1 MQPARFP
8 LLALAGAALLLCG
21 GATRTVSWNSAI
33 SSGPQGSHV
42 IGNPAAKLRVTIW
55 SSYTSSESAR
65 FAVESEGPLR
75 LGMISSGKVAIEV
88 RHLVRSP
95 VDLTVAMLAECGA
108 AAGFFLRHTGFLR
121 RQPRWIAPLA
131 KASGAQQ
138 QRWRYG
144 TLAQRN
150 RAIARDFRFY
160 DLMEGMGVD
169 RAVTDR
175 CLTDPRAAQRIT
187 AQSEAALA
195 AGLDKAPTFAL
206 NDAVQEGVSTWP
218 QLNATIDKSLQ
229 KP

>member
-1 MQPARFP
+1 MMRRRLAQV
-8 LLALAGAALLLCG
+8 ALAGAALLLCG
-21 GATRTVSWNSAI
+21 GATRSVSWNNAM
-33 SSGPQGSHV
+33 SSGAQGSHV
-42 IGNPAAKLRVTIW
+42 IGNPKAKLRVAIW
-55 SSYTSSESAR
+55 SSYTSPESAR

-75 LGMISSGKVAIEV
+75 LGMISSGQVAIEV

-95 VDLTVAMLAECGA
+95 VDLTVAMLAECGSE
-108 AAGFFLRHTGFLR
+108 AGFFVRHTGFLR

-131 KASGAQQ
+131 HAADVQQ

-150 RAIARDFRFY
+150 RAIARDFRLY

-187 AQSEAALA
+187 AQSEAAIA
-195 AGLDKAPTFAL
+195 AGLDKAPAFAINGL
-206 NDAVQEGVSTWP
+206 VQEGVSTWP
-218 QLNATIDKSLQ
+218 QLNATIDKSL
-229 KP
+229 KNP

>member
-121 RQPRWIAPLA
+121 RQLRWIAPLA

-187 AQSEAALA
+187 AQSDAALA
-195 AGLDKAPTFAL
+195 AGLDKPPTFAL
-206 NDAVQEGVSTWP
+206 NGAVQEGVSTWP